1 MIVVIQGAV
10 AEDTMDRKI
19 PNWSKVGS
27 FNPDSKKVKLPEAVP
42 LPTPFL
48 VFIDPSSACNFRCKF
63 CPTGHLDLRKRENN
77 YPKIMDYPLFKKII
91 DDLGDFPNK
100 AKVLFFHK
108 DGEPLVNPKLGDMM
122 ELAVRRNVAEK
133 YWLTTN
139 ASLINQHRAEE
150 IVASGI
156 DVVRLSIE
164 HVSAEGYKELTQ
176 NFSNYD
182 QVLRGVAMLW
192 DERERKGSKMRIYA
206 KLIDFNFNEEE
217 LEKFGRD
224 FGDIADEVLLT
235 QPNGWSQPGAFD
247 FTLGVK
253 PKAGHDGESRL
264 APERIACINPFYN
277 FAINADGQV
286 GLCPVDWSH
295 GTVVG
300 DVRREKLL
308 DIWNG
313 RRARELQVL
322 HLSGRRH
329 ENKACK
335 NCECVPYSPES
346 ELDSDIERLLPL
358 FEGLLRNAR

>member
-1 MIVVIQGAV
+1 MSKNV
-10 AEDTMDRKI
+10 

-27 FNPDSKKVKLPEAVP
+27 FNPDSKKVKLSHAVP

-63 CPTGHLDLRKRENN
+63 CPTGHLELRKQEHN
-77 YPKIMDYPLFKKII
+77 YPKIMDFSLFEKILQ
-91 DDLGDFPNK
+91 DLALFPNK

-122 ELAVRRNVAEK
+122 SLAVQKDVAEK

-139 ASLINQHRAEE
+139 ASLITQPKAEE
-150 IVASGI
+150 IVSSGI

-164 HVSAEGYKELTQ
+164 HVSSEGYKLLTQ
-176 NFSNYD
+176 NFSKYD
-182 QVLRGVAMLW
+182 QVVRAVTLLW
-192 DERERKGSKMRIYA
+192 EERERKGSKMRIYA
-206 KLIDFNFNEEE
+206 KLIDFDFTEEQ
-217 LEKFGRD
+217 LEKFSRD
-224 FGDIADEVLLT
+224 FGSITDEVLLT
-235 QPNGWSQPGAFD
+235 QPNGWSRPDAFD

-277 FAINADGQV
+277 FAINADGRV

-300 DVRREKLL
+300 DVRQESLL
-308 DIWNG
+308 NIWNG
-313 RRARELQVL
+313 LRARELQVL

-346 ELDSDIERLLPL
+346 ELDEDRDRLLPL
-358 FEGLLRNAR
+358 FEELLRNAH